1 MWQILVILLIKTQN
15 FPVLMVQRKKL
26 DANRAVQIY
35 KDMRRRMRTGL
46 HGILGFSLRQ
56 TNNKTKPAHEIHIY
70 FSI

>member
-1 MWQILVILLIKTQN
+1 
-15 FPVLMVQRKKL
+15 MVQRKKL

>member
-1 MWQILVILLIKTQN
+1 MANISDFIDKNGKLSSSN
-15 FPVLMVQRKKL
+15 GPEKKKF